1 MSEKLFFSSIPE
13 IQQTFDKHL
22 LIRCHCLNLYITKYQ
37 YNMQY
42 NQAKGIISNQE
53 QIKRKTINKTAIDIF
68 PLYL

>member
-1 MSEKLFFSSIPE
+1 
-13 IQQTFDKHL
+13 
-22 LIRCHCLNLYITKYQ
+22 
-37 YNMQY
+37 MQY